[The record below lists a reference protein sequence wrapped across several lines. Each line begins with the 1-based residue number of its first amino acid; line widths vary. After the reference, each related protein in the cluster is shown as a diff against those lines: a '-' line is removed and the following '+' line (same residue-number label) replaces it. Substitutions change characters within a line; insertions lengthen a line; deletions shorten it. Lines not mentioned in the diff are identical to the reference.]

1 MEVIF
6 LKTVITACTRDCP
19 GACSVV
25 AHVENGKVVK
35 LTGNREHKFTA
46 GFLCGSTKNY
56 LKNKLYSP
64 KRILYPLLKENG
76 EWKKIEWDEALDI
89 AADKLKETK
98 EKYGS
103 TSILYYQGFGARTA
117 LRILNRRFFNAFGGV
132 STLYGTVCG
141 GIGQAGQELD
151 FGERISHDP
160 FDHLNSKIILIWG
173 RNPAVTDIHLW
184 KILKKARKNGAKII
198 AIDPVKTETA
208 KRADMHFQPSPD
220 SDAFLAMA
228 LSKILLI
235 EELVDHDFI
244 NNHAVNFKEYKK
256 ILDEFSLPYLA
267 SKCDISVKELEE
279 LARIYAEGPGSIIL
293 GWGVHRYLKG
303 HQTFRMID
311 ALAAISGNIGISG
324 GGVSQGFEEF
334 GFFDN
339 SLEGAELAEY
349 TRKLPMPTIGDAIL
363 KAQNPQI
370 KLIFISAGNPVA
382 MNLNS
387 RMVKKAFKSA
397 DYMIAVDHILN
408 DTTELADLFL
418 PATTFLEDED
428 LLGSY
433 GSNYVTPINPAVEPL
448 GEAKSELWIFQQLA
462 IRLGFEEEMAG
473 TPKEWL
479 LKLALPL
486 IKQGISLE
494 KLQNMPVR
502 VPSAPKT
509 PYMDRKFKTPS
520 GKFEFI
526 QEFEYNECNNDKFP
540 LRLLSIM
547 PKRWILSDI
556 PRNEQKHGVLEV
568 QVHPDILKEKKI
580 DDGEEALLESSV
592 GSLIVKL
599 IENKELRKDYVLTKT
614 GGWLKYN
621 KCVNVLTED
630 MISELGNGTPYN
642 ETFVRL
648 EKL

>member
-1 MEVIF
+1 M
-6 LKTVITACTRDCP
+6 KTIITACTRDCP
-19 GACSVV
+19 GACSVI
-25 AHVENGKVVK
+25 AHVEDGKVVK
-35 LTGNREHKFTA
+35 LTGNREHEFTA
-46 GFLCGSTKNY
+46 GLLCGSTKNY
-56 LKNKLYSP
+56 LKNHFYSS
-64 KRILYPLLKENG
+64 KRILHPLKKVNG
-76 EWKKIEWDEALDI
+76 EWKRISWEEALDI
-89 AADKLKETK
+89 AACKLKEVK

-117 LRILNRRFFNAFGGV
+117 LRIINRRFFNAFGGV

-160 FDHLNSKIILIWG
+160 FDHLNSKSIIIWG

-184 KILKKARKNGAKII
+184 KILKEARKNGAKII
-198 AIDPVKTETA
+198 VIDPVKTDTA
-208 KRADMHFQPSPD
+208 KRADLYYQPSPG

-228 LSKILLI
+228 LSKVLFQENLI
-235 EELVDHDFI
+235 DSDFI
-244 NNHAVNFKEYKK
+244 DNYSKNFEEYKK
-256 ILDEFSLPYLA
+256 IIDGFSLDYLRD
-267 SKCDISVKELEE
+267 KCDIPVNELEE
-279 LARIYAEGPGSIIL
+279 LARIYAEGPSSIIL

-334 GFFDN
+334 GYFDN
-339 SLEGAELAEY
+339 SLEGTELRYES
-349 TRKLPMPTIGDAIL
+349 RKLPMPTIGDAIL
-363 KAQNPQI
+363 KSNNPKI
-370 KLIFISAGNPVA
+370 KLIFISAGNPIA
-382 MNLNS
+382 MSPNS
-387 RMVKKAFKSA
+387 KKVKKAFENV

-433 GSNYVTPINPAVEPL
+433 GSNWITPINPAVKHI
-448 GEAKSELWIFQQLA
+448 GEARTELWIFQQLA
-462 IRLGFEEEMAG
+462 RRLGFEDKMEG

-479 LKLALPL
+479 SKLAKPL
-486 IKQGISLE
+486 LDHGISLE
-494 KLQNMPVR
+494 ELQKSPIR

-509 PYMDRKFKTPS
+509 PYKNRKFKTSS

-526 QEFEYNECNNDKFP
+526 KEFEYNDNFNNEFS

-547 PKRWILSDI
+547 PKKWILSGI
-556 PRNEQKHGVLEV
+556 PQNEHKKGILEI
-568 QVHPDILKEKKI
+568 QVHPDILKEMDINSGDKS
-580 DDGEEALLESSV
+580 LLESSV
-592 GSLIVKL
+592 GRLIVKV
-599 IENKELRKDYVLTKT
+599 IENKEIRKDYVLTQN
-614 GGWLKYN
+614 GGWIKYN
-621 KCVNVLTED
+621 KCVNILTKD

-648 EKL
+648 SKLN

>member
-1 MEVIF
+1 M
-6 LKTVITACTRDCP
+6 KTIVTACTRDCP
-19 GACSVV
+19 GACSVL

-35 LTGNREHKFTA
+35 LIGNREHEFTA
-46 GFLCGSTKNY
+46 GLLCGSTKNY
-56 LKNKLYSP
+56 LKDHFYSS
-64 KRILYPLLKENG
+64 KRILNPLKKVNG
-76 EWKKIEWDEALDI
+76 EWKRISWDEALDI
-89 AADKLKETK
+89 AACKLKEVK
-98 EKYGS
+98 EEYGS

-160 FDHLNSKIILIWG
+160 FDHLNSKNIIIWG
-173 RNPAVTDIHLW
+173 RNPVVTDIHLW
-184 KILKKARKNGAKII
+184 KILKGARKKGAKIVV
-198 AIDPVKTETA
+198 IDPVKTDTV
-208 KRADMHFQPSPD
+208 KRADLYYQLSPG

-228 LSKILLI
+228 LSKILFQENLI
-235 EELVDHDFI
+235 DSDFI
-244 NNHAVNFKEYKK
+244 DNHTKNFEEYKK
-256 ILDEFSLPYLA
+256 IIDGFSLNYLA
-267 SKCDISVKELEE
+267 EKCDIPVNEIEE
-279 LARIYAEGPGSIIL
+279 LARIYAERPSSIIL

-311 ALAAISGNIGISG
+311 ALAAVSGNISISG

-334 GFFDN
+334 GYFDN
-339 SLEGAELAEY
+339 SLEGIEFAEES
-349 TRKLPMPTIGDAIL
+349 RKLPMPTMGKAIL
-363 KAQNPQI
+363 EAKEPEI

-382 MNLNS
+382 MSPNS
-387 RMVKKAFKSA
+387 KKVKKSFESV
-397 DYMIAVDHILN
+397 DYMIAIDHILN

-433 GSNYVTPINPAVEPL
+433 GSNWITPINPVVEPI
-448 GEAKSELWIFQQLA
+448 GEARSELWIFQQLA
-462 IRLGFEEEMAG
+462 RKLGFEDKMGG

-479 LKLALPL
+479 SKLAKPL
-486 IKQGISLE
+486 IDQGISLE
-494 KLQNMPVR
+494 KLQKTPIR

-509 PYMDRKFKTPS
+509 PYENKIFKTPS

-526 QEFEYNECNNDKFP
+526 KEFECKDNLNKEFP

-547 PKRWILSDI
+547 PKRWILSGI
-556 PRNEQKHGVLEV
+556 PETEHKIGILEV
-568 QVHPDILKEKKI
+568 QIHPNILEKMNI
-580 DDGEEALLESSV
+580 NDGDKALLESSV
-592 GSLIVKL
+592 GSIIVKV
-599 IENKELRKDYVLTKT
+599 IKNENVRKDYVLTRT

-648 EKL
+648 KKLD

>member
-1 MEVIF
+1 
-6 LKTVITACTRDCP
+6 LKTIVTACTRDCP
-19 GACSVV
+19 GACSVI

-35 LTGNREHKFTA
+35 LTGNKEHDFTA
-46 GFLCGSTKNY
+46 GLLCGSTKNY
-56 LKNKLYSP
+56 LKDHFYSS
-64 KRILYPLLKENG
+64 KRILNPLKKVNE
-76 EWKKIEWDEALDI
+76 EWKRISWDEALDI
-89 AADKLKETK
+89 AACKLKEVK
-98 EKYGS
+98 EEYGS

-117 LRILNRRFFNAFGGV
+117 LRIINRRFFNAFGGV

-160 FDHLNSKIILIWG
+160 FDHLNSKNIIIWG

-184 KILKKARKNGAKII
+184 RILKEARKNGNKLIV
-198 AIDPVKTETA
+198 IDPVKTDTA
-208 KRADMHFQPSPD
+208 KRADLFYQPSPG

-228 LSKILLI
+228 LSKILFQENLI
-235 EELVDHDFI
+235 DSDFI
-244 NNHAVNFKEYKK
+244 YNHSKNFEEYKK
-256 ILDEFSLPYLA
+256 IIDRFSLDYLRK
-267 SKCDISVKELEE
+267 KCDISINGLEE
-279 LARIYAEGPGSIIL
+279 LARIYADGPSSIIL
-293 GWGVHRYLKG
+293 GWGMHRYLKG

-334 GFFDN
+334 GYFDN
-339 SLEGAELAEY
+339 SLEGAELRDES
-349 TRKLPMPTIGDAIL
+349 RKLPMPTIGKAIFES
-363 KAQNPQI
+363 KDPEI

-382 MNLNS
+382 MSPNS
-387 RMVKKAFKSA
+387 KKVKKAFESV
-397 DYMIAVDHILN
+397 DFIIAVDHVLN

-433 GSNYVTPINPAVEPL
+433 GSNWITPINPAVEPL
-448 GEAKSELWIFQQLA
+448 GKTRSELWIFQQLA
-462 IRLGFEEEMAG
+462 RRLGFEDKMEG

-479 LKLALPL
+479 SKLAEPL
-486 IKQGISLE
+486 INQGFSLE
-494 KLQNMPVR
+494 DLQKAPIR

-509 PYMDRKFKTPS
+509 PYETKKFKTPS

-526 QEFEYNECNNDKFP
+526 KEFEHEDNFNREFP
-540 LRLLSIM
+540 LRLISVM
-547 PKRWILSDI
+547 PKKWILSGI
-556 PRNEQKHGVLEV
+556 PENEHKNGILEL
-568 QVHPDILKEKKI
+568 QVHPDVLKEMNI
-580 DDGEEALLESSV
+580 NDGDEALLESSV
-592 GSLIVKL
+592 GRLIVKL
-599 IENKELRKDYVLTKT
+599 IGNEEIRKDYVLAQN

-621 KCVNVLTED
+621 KCVNVLTKD

-648 EKL
+648 RNIN

>member
-1 MEVIF
+1 M
-6 LKTVITACTRDCP
+6 KKVITACTRDCP

-25 AHVENGKVVK
+25 AHVKNEKVVK
-35 LTGNREHKFTA
+35 LTGNKEHKFTA

-56 LKNKLYSP
+56 LKNKFYSP
-64 KRILYPLLKENG
+64 KRILCPLKKIDG
-76 EWKKIEWDEALDI
+76 KWKKIGWDEALDI
-89 AADKLKETK
+89 AVDKLKEAK
-98 EKYGS
+98 EKYGG

-160 FDHLNSKIILIWG
+160 FDHLNSKLIIIWG

-184 KILKKARKNGAKII
+184 KILKKARKNGCKLIV
-198 AIDPVKTETA
+198 IDPVKTETA
-208 KRADMHFQPSPD
+208 KRADIHFHPSPD

-228 LSKILLI
+228 LSKILFM
-235 EELVDHDFI
+235 EELVDYDFI
-244 NNHAVNFKEYKK
+244 NNNTVNFKEYKK
-256 ILDEFSLPYLA
+256 ILDEFSLSYLA
-267 SKCDISVKELEE
+267 AKCDISVKELEE
-279 LARIYAEGPGSIIL
+279 LARIYAEGPSSIIL

-311 ALAAISGNIGISG
+311 ALAAISGNIGVSG

-339 SLEGAELAEY
+339 SQEGAELAEY

-363 KAQNPQI
+363 KAENPEI

-387 RMVKKAFKSA
+387 RKVKKAFESVE
-397 DYMIAVDHILN
+397 YMIALDHILN

-433 GSNYVTPINPAVEPL
+433 GSNYVTPINPAVKPF

-462 IRLGFEEEMAG
+462 IRLGFEEEMRG
-473 TPKEWL
+473 TPKKWL
-479 LKLALPL
+479 SKLALPL

-494 KLQNMPVR
+494 KLQNAPVR
-502 VPSAPKT
+502 VPSALKT
-509 PYMDRKFKTPS
+509 PYMDKKFKTPS
-520 GKFEFI
+520 RKFEFI
-526 QEFEYNECNNDKFP
+526 KEFECSDNNNKFP

-547 PKRWILSDI
+547 PKRWILSDV
-556 PRNEQKHGVLEV
+556 PRNEQEYGVLEV
-568 QVHPDILKEKKI
+568 QIHPDILKEKGI
-580 DDGEEALLESSV
+580 SDGDDALLESSV
-592 GSLIVKL
+592 GSLIVKV
-599 IENKELRKDYVLTKT
+599 IGNEELRKDYVLTKT

-621 KCVNVLTED
+621 KCVNVLTQD
-630 MISELGNGTPYN
+630 MISEVGNGTPYN

-648 EKL
+648 KKLE

>member
-1 MEVIF
+1 M
-6 LKTVITACTRDCP
+6 KTIVTACTRDCP
-19 GACSVV
+19 GACSVI
-25 AHVENGKVVK
+25 AYVEDDKVVK
-35 LTGNREHKFTA
+35 LTGNKKHEFTA
-46 GFLCGSTKNY
+46 GLLCGSTKNY
-56 LKNKLYSP
+56 LKDHFYSS
-64 KRILYPLLKENG
+64 KRILHPLKKVNG
-76 EWKKIEWDEALDI
+76 EWKRISWDEALDI
-89 AADKLKETK
+89 AVCKLKEVK

-160 FDHLNSKIILIWG
+160 FDHLNSKNIIIWG

-184 KILKKARKNGAKII
+184 KILKEAMKNGTKII
-198 AIDPVKTETA
+198 VIDPVKTETA
-208 KRADMHFQPSPD
+208 KRANSYYQPSPG

-228 LSKILLI
+228 LSKILFQENLI
-235 EELVDHDFI
+235 DSDFI
-244 NNHAVNFKEYKK
+244 DNHSKNFEEYKE
-256 ILDEFSLPYLA
+256 IIDGFSLDYFA
-267 SKCDISVKELEE
+267 EKCHISINELEE
-279 LARIYAEGPGSIIL
+279 LARIYANGPSSIIL

-311 ALAAISGNIGISG
+311 ALAAISGNISISG

-334 GFFDN
+334 GYFDN
-339 SLEGAELAEY
+339 SLEGIELAEMS
-349 TRKLPMPTIGDAIL
+349 RKLPMPTIGKAIL
-363 KAQNPQI
+363 EAKDPEI

-382 MNLNS
+382 MSPNS
-387 RMVKKAFKSA
+387 KKVKKAFESV
-397 DYMIAVDHILN
+397 DYMIAVDHVLN

-433 GSNYVTPINPAVEPL
+433 GSNWITPINPAVEPL
-448 GEAKSELWIFQQLA
+448 GEARSELWIFQQLA
-462 IRLGFEEEMAG
+462 QRLGFEDKMEG

-479 LKLALPL
+479 SKLAKPL
-486 IKQGISLE
+486 IDQGISLE
-494 KLQNMPVR
+494 ELQKSPIR
-502 VPSAPKT
+502 VPSAQKT
-509 PYMDRKFKTPS
+509 PYKNKKFKTPS

-526 QEFEYNECNNDKFP
+526 KKFGYKDNFNKEFP

-547 PKRWILSDI
+547 PKRWILSGI
-556 PRNEQKHGVLEV
+556 PETEHKTGILEV
-568 QVHPDILKEKKI
+568 QVHPDVLKEMNI
-580 DDGEEALLESSV
+580 NDGDKALLESSV
-592 GSLIVKL
+592 GNLIAKV
-599 IENKELRKDYVLTKT
+599 IENEEVRKDYVLTQN

-621 KCVNVLTED
+621 KCVNVLTKD

-648 EKL
+648 KKLN